1 MHFDFLSLC
10 ILLVDTEAA
19 TVLRATTVRGGSQQ
33 QNFGSTEGGSL
44 LWVYG
49 TGFAPN
55 VYSEVPS
62 TTTVNAVQ
70 LTAGSTSY
78 DCRMYAE
85 IVTESQLACYTPP
98 MPAGQYQVTVTV
110 NGSLAS
116 PSPWSSITFISSI
129 DNTPRIAQISPA
141 AGLPGR
147 LVSLS
152 GDFKSGCYL
161 RDTEGCSGEDIPLIS
176 R

>member
-1 MHFDFLSLC
+1 MPISSFVSVH
-10 ILLVDTEAA
+10 IEAA
-19 TVLRATTVRGGSQQ
+19 TVSHATTIRRGTRV
-33 QNFGSTEGGSL
+33 QNLGSTEGGNL

-55 VYSEVPS
+55 VFREVPTAS
-62 TTTVNAVQ
+62 TPNSVE
-70 LTAGSTSY
+70 LTAGDASY
-78 DCRMYAE
+78 ECRMYPE
-85 IVTESQLACYTPP
+85 KVTETQLACYTPS
-98 MPAGQYQVTVTV
+98 MPVGQYQVKVRV
-110 NGSLAS
+110 NGNLIPPYQSNS
-116 PSPWSSITFISSI
+116 PTFISSVTNAPKI
-129 DNTPRIAQISPA
+129 TQISPV

-161 RDTEGCSGEDIPLIS
+161 RETEGCSTENIPFIS